1 MMFMTEWAIT
11 VVASMP
17 KSEEEIWK
25 VCNGSCFENVK
36 SYKTSLGRI

>member
-1 MMFMTEWAIT
+1 MMFMTELAIA

-17 KSEEEIWK
+17 KSEEEFWK
-25 VCNGSCFENVK
+25 VCNGSCFENV